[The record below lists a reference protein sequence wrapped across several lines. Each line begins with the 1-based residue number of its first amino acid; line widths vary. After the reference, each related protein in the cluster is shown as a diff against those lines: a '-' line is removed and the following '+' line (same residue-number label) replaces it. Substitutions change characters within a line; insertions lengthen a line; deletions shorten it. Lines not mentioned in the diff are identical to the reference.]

1 MHCYQLLLRIYSTME
16 VLWMFYSFCGKPL
29 SAQIFWEV
37 CVSFLGCIMHTHNN
51 SSIANTS
58 SFPGCS
64 GLNLDLRDGLSV
76 SWAIRSLKYLRKVL
90 KQNKKQHI
98 SGFLAKIQPRCLGQ
112 PHQFDVRRAADWI
125 SALVHR
131 SPRRVTVNSW
141 GPPKVQQIW
150 LQSRA
155 EKTT

>member
-64 GLNLDLRDGLSV
+64 GLNLDLRDRLSV
-76 SWAIRSLKYLRKVL
+76 SRAIRSLKYLRKVL
-90 KQNKKQHI
+90 KQNKKTTHFWI
-98 SGFLAKIQPRCLGQ
+98 SGQNSAPVFRTAPSVWRAPCSGLDFCIGTSQPQEGHSKQLGASES
-112 PHQFDVRRAADWI
+112 AANMI
-125 SALVHR
+125 
-131 SPRRVTVNSW
+131 T
-141 GPPKVQQIW
+141 I
-150 LQSRA
+150 
-155 EKTT
+155 